1 LLLEKSFKVFNTLG
15 TGVVACLN
23 LLRGRKVIRLNQIC
37 LWLLSLLLL
46 PLAAAELKVG
56 FVNLERI
63 LDESQPAVKA
73 FKKLE
78 AEFTQRDN
86 ELKKLAESAKTRQL
100 ELDKGGLSLPEIERR
115 SKERE
120 LAKIQQDLARMQREF
135 REDLNIR
142 RNQELSGIQERV
154 FHTIQQIAIDEKYDI
169 VMQEAIYLNP
179 KLDMTDKVI
188 KALAEKD

>member
-1 LLLEKSFKVFNTLG
+1 MLLEKSFKVFNTLG